1 MTDKRKD
8 ALLRAKTEV
17 LNLLDVMDA
26 EKPQVVGNLI
36 DEKLIDELLA
46 SGLKMQFDSSPQKIK
61 QSIKISI
68 RAAIRKNK

>member
-1 MTDKRKD
+1 MTEKRKD
-8 ALLRAKTEV
+8 ALLRAKAEV
-17 LNLLDVMDA
+17 LNLLDVMDS
-26 EKPQVVGNLI
+26 EKPEVVGNLI

-46 SGLKMQFDSSPQKIK
+46 SGLNMQFDSSPQKIK

>member
-1 MTDKRKD
+1 MTEKRKD
-8 ALLRAKTEV
+8 ALLRAKAEV
-17 LNLLDVMDA
+17 LNLLDVMDSD
-26 EKPQVVGNLI
+26 KPEVVGNLI

-46 SGLKMQFDSSPQKIK
+46 SGLNMQFDSSPQKIK

>member
-1 MTDKRKD
+1 MTEKRKD

-26 EKPQVVGNLI
+26 ERPQAVGNLI
-36 DEKLIDELLA
+36 DEKLIDDLLA
-46 SGLKMQFDSSPQKIK
+46 SGLNMQFDSSPQKIK

>member
-1 MTDKRKD
+1 MTEKRKD

-17 LNLLDVMDA
+17 LNLLDVMDS
-26 EKPQVVGNLI
+26 EKPEIVGNLI
-36 DEKLIDELLA
+36 DEKLIDEVLV
-46 SGLKMQFDSSPQKIK
+46 SGLNMQFDSSPQKIK